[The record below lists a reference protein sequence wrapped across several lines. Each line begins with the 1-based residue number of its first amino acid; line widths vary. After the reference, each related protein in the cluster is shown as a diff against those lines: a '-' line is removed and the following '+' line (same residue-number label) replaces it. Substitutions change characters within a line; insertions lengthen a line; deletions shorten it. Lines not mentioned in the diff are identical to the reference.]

1 MIGTNFANR
10 RWRWAAA
17 FAAGAVVL
25 GTGTVAAHA
34 AAPTEAPSS
43 DVSTNTINA
52 ATATEDEPL
61 GARPYM
67 GWSSYSM
74 QVYAGNGQQWITADQ
89 ITAQSDAMH
98 EKLQSHG
105 YEYINIDAG
114 WNGGVD
120 DYGRPVPSATLY
132 PDGLQAVID
141 HVHGNGQKIGLYFIP
156 GISAEVYEAAL
167 PIFGAPE
174 CTTADV
180 VMRPLQQ
187 ADYWGIGHRIDFST
201 PCGQAYIDS
210 IADLIGEWGVDF
222 VKFDSVTPGSG
233 VGDHSLDARDDV
245 AAWSQALERNNIWF
259 ELSWAL
265 DIQYIDY
272 WKEHANGWRVDWD
285 VECYCEKEALTTW
298 DNVARLFPKAAEW
311 WRHAGPEGWND
322 FDSLNV
328 GNGKMDGL
336 TKDERRTATTFW
348 AVSAVPM
355 YVGND
360 MTDLDDYGL
369 ELLTNDEVIAVN
381 QAGRPA
387 HPVSTATPRQTWFSM
402 NVDGSVTV
410 AVFNLGPTDADITVS
425 LAELGLDGSAKV
437 RDLWTKKNLGKAEGE
452 FIATDVPVHG
462 TRLFTFTPAKKS
474 TITLNDD
481 DARLGYEGAWSRNGG
496 AEVPARSQNL
506 TVSSFDSS
514 QGSQAPEPGPANVRT
529 INNNDPGIIY
539 SGTWSQSGGR
549 GMGDYQDDVHYSE
562 ADGSAFEY
570 SFVGT
575 GIDWFT
581 ETHSSQG
588 EAEIYLDGA
597 LVDTVDAHQ
606 ADGRGVQ
613 QVVYSVRDL
622 QNGSHTL
629 RVVKKSGQ
637 FLLNDRIDVV
647 QEGVIDVDHVA
658 FDRAA
663 PDDAVVS
670 LLRDPGELSGVSRDG
685 AELRAGED
693 YTIDGHTVTFGSD
706 LLATLPDGD
715 SVLEFRFRG
724 DLADDVHWTNDD
736 DASVSLAF
744 SGSKVTLT
752 GAVGPD
758 QGTAEVYIDDQ
769 LVDTLDLHA
778 DARLTRQDLFTSDD
792 LRKGEHTI
800 RIVKKSGEVLRIDA
814 LAYVTR

>member
-1 MIGTNFANR
+1 MIDTNLVNR
-10 RWRWAAA
+10 RWRWPAAL
-17 FAAGAVVL
+17 AAGAFVL
-25 GTGTVAAHA
+25 GVGTAAAHA
-34 AAPTEAPSS
+34 EVPPEAAASG
-43 DVSTNTINA
+43 VSTTTINA
-52 ATATEDEPL
+52 ATTTEEEPL

-74 QVYAGNGQQWITADQ
+74 QVYAGNGQKWITADQ

-120 DYGRPVPSATLY
+120 EYGRPVPSATLY
-132 PDGLQAVID
+132 PHGLQAVID
-141 HVHGNGQKIGLYFIP
+141 HVHDNGQKIGLYFIP

-180 VMRPLQQ
+180 VLRPLQQ

-233 VGDHSLDARDDV
+233 VSDLSLDARDDV

-265 DIQYIDY
+265 DVQYIDY

-285 VECYCEKEALTTW
+285 VECYCENEALTTW
-298 DNVARLFPKAAEW
+298 DNIARLFPKAAEW

-355 YVGND
+355 YIGND

-387 HPVSTATPRQTWFSM
+387 HPVSTATPRQTWFST
-402 NVDGSVTV
+402 NADGSVTV
-410 AVFNLGPTDADITVS
+410 AVFNLGRTDADITVS
-425 LAELGLDGSAKV
+425 LADLGLDGSAKV
-437 RDLWTKKNLGKAEGE
+437 RDLWTKKNLGNAEGD
-452 FIATDVPVHG
+452 FVATDVPVHG

-481 DARLGYEGAWSRNGG
+481 DARLDYEGAWSRNGG
-496 AEVPARSQNL
+496 AEVPARSQEL

-514 QGSQAPEPGPANVRT
+514 QGGQAPEPGPANVRT
-529 INNNDPGIIY
+529 INNNDPEIVY
-539 SGTWSQSGGR
+539 SGTWSQSGAR

-597 LVDTVDAHQ
+597 LVETVDTHQ

-613 QVVYSVRDL
+613 QLMYSVRDL
-622 QNGSHTL
+622 QIGSHTL

-637 FLLNDRIDVV
+637 FMLNDRLDVV

-663 PDDAVVS
+663 PADAVVS
-670 LLRDPGELSGVSRDG
+670 LLRDPGELRAVFYDG
-685 AELRAGED
+685 AELKVGED
-693 YTIDGHTVTFGSD
+693 YTTDGDTVTFGSE

-724 DLADDVHWTNDD
+724 DLADDVHWTNDN

-758 QGTAEVYIDDQ
+758 QGTAEVYIDDR

-778 DARLTRQDLFTSDD
+778 DSRLTRQELFTSDD

-814 LAYVTR
+814 LAYVTG